1 MSVDVAGWRAARVAK
16 AFVDLIWWVMLVAI
30 VFVAGI
36 FVAAPLLPDGRFM
49 VRFDWDGVQIHGH
62 KGTSPMAAVG
72 LLVEDG
78 RRPPG
83 RRPVNS
89 ADTLR
94 AANAVLEQ
102 ETHSELEF
110 YTRRWGF
117 FYAANALF
125 LPIMA
130 ALLFGLHLLRSFLRD
145 VLAADV
151 FTNRNARRLLTLGW
165 LLIAFGLIGPVLESL
180 RARLI
185 LKHTG
190 LSGGVLSSASS
201 DNDLLLVGLLALVIA
216 AAWRYGVE
224 LQQERELTV

>member
-1 MSVDVAGWRAARVAK
+1 MSVDVAGRRATRVARV
-16 AFVDLIWWVMLVAI
+16 FVELIWWVAL
-30 VFVAGI
+30 VFVVVVTAI
-36 FVAAPLLPDGRFM
+36 FVAAPLLPDSRFM
-49 VRFDWDGVQIHGH
+49 VRFDWDGVHIHKRAG
-62 KGTSPMAAVG
+62 PWAAIG
-72 LLVEDG
+72 LVVESGDH
-78 RRPPG
+78 
-83 RRPVNS
+83 PVTRQSLSS

-94 AANAVLEQ
+94 AANVVLEQ
-102 ETHSELEF
+102 ETHTELEF
-110 YTRRWGF
+110 DTRLWGF

-151 FTNRNARRLLTLGW
+151 FTTRNARRLLTLGW
-165 LLIAFGLIGPVLESL
+165 LLIAFSILGPALESL

-190 LSGGVLSSASS
+190 LRAAGLSPANS
-201 DNDLLLVGLLALVIA
+201 DGNLLLMGLLALVIA

-224 LQQERELTV
+224 LQQERDLTV